1 MTQTL
6 VTRNGQI
13 TLAKRVRERL
23 HIREGD
29 RVNVN
34 VLGEIV
40 LISKR
45 DPRAFETHDF
55 LPEQFSKTLHAL
67 RAFSHAGRLRRLGVL

>member
-1 MTQTL
+1 MTQVI

-13 TLAKRVRERL
+13 TLAKDIRERL

-29 RVNVN
+29 RVQVN
-34 VLGEIV
+34 VLGDGV

-45 DPRAFETHDF
+45 DPHVFEKHDF
-55 LPEQFSKTLHAL
+55 LPENFSKTLHQI
-67 RAFSHAGRLRRLGVL
+67 RTFSYSDRLKRLGIL